1 MRILHERNL
10 LLSVRVH
17 SSARPSP
24 HVTLTASS
32 SPLQGV
38 ARLGDR
44 GSRPHEAV
52 DKASENLIRIGEH
65 LEASDPSVVA
75 MLRSTFLVPPP
86 ALPYN
91 LTMHKNARTYFLSR
105 SLGWDFYD
113 HYVKHFFQGQRGG
126 FFVEAGA
133 LDGEFLSNTLWL
145 ETELGWS
152 GLLIEP
158 DPISYRHLAWKRRR
172 AWISNTCLSK
182 EKYPRE
188 AVFGVTT
195 SPYKSSFWLYH
206 SYTSEIDTHPTLLH
220 ESLKNYSTM
229 AYSRALCFPLASYL
243 AALNVTVVDFLS
255 LDTKGHEWAVLRGLP
270 LATWRVRS
278 IAVEHLGTKNITNG
292 GHNTDPA
299 FVRYMEEIGY
309 RLVDVYKDVNYFF
322 VLWTDETLRR
332 LSDPPRL
339 IKFFSLN

>member
-1 MRILHERNL
+1 M
-10 LLSVRVH
+10 
-17 SSARPSP
+17 A
-24 HVTLTASS
+24 LTDSS
-32 SPLQGV
+32 SNLQGV
-38 ARLGDR
+38 ARSGEW
-44 GSRPHEAV
+44 GSRPHRALDE
-52 DKASENLIRIGEH
+52 DSENLLRLGEH
-65 LEASDPSVVA
+65 LEASDPRVLA
-75 MLRSTFLVPPP
+75 LLRSTLLVPPP

-91 LTMHKNARTYFLSR
+91 LTMHKSAGTYFMSR

-145 ETELGWS
+145 EAELDWS

-158 DPISYRHLAWKRRR
+158 DIVSYRHLAWKRRR
-172 AWISNTCLSK
+172 AWISSTCLSK

-188 AVFGVTT
+188 AVFGSPTT
-195 SPYKSSFWLYH
+195 KHKSSIWLNH
-206 SYTSEIDTHPTLLH
+206 AHTHEIDTHPTLLNG
-220 ESLKNYSTM
+220 SLSNPSMM

-255 LDTKGHEWAVLRGLP
+255 LDTEGHEWAVLRGLP

-278 IAVEHLGTKNITNG
+278 IAVEHLGPQNQ
-292 GHNTDPA
+292 TDVA
-299 FVRYMEEIGY
+299 FVRYMEGEGY
-309 RLVDVYKDVNYFF
+309 RLVDVYKNVNYFF
-322 VLWTDETLRR
+322 VLRSDETLRL